1 MQMLGGRK
9 KIINGPPSVKA
20 DCEIIQKKKTQPKI
34 EQGTIK
40 ENVSP
45 FDKGTFALANSWEH
59 SRNNFDKTGQGEAK
73 LNIMNMDY
81 QNKIV
86 A

>member
-1 MQMLGGRK
+1 MQTLGGRK

-20 DCEIIQKKKTQPKI
+20 HCDIIQKKKQPKI

-59 SRNNFDKTGQGEAK
+59 SRNNLDITGQGEAK